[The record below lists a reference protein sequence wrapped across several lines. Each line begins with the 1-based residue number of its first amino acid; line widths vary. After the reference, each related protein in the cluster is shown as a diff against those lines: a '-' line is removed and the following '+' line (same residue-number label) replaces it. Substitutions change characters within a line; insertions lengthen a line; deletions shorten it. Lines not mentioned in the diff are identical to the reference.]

1 MSLDIYIDAAKFYS
15 NSISNH
21 LYSLKSKIVLLLLLN
36 LANFRVLKIVPSPG
50 KKASKSRYR
59 ETLIYRTKNI

>member
-1 MSLDIYIDAAKFYS
+1 
-15 NSISNH
+15 
-21 LYSLKSKIVLLLLLN
+21 

-59 ETLIYRTKNI
+59 DASLRLRNTALRKFGNLIHISAKGKSFSSF